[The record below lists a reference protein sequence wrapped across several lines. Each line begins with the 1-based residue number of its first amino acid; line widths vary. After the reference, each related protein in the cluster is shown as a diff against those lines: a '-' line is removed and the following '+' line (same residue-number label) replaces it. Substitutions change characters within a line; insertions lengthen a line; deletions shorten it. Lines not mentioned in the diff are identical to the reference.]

1 VTTKIGIILGTT
13 REARRGELV
22 ADWVTAVTGKR
33 DDGASYE
40 LIDLAKI
47 DLPLLDEPQ
56 PAIFGA
62 YSKEHT
68 KRWSETIAAF
78 DGFVFITPEYNH
90 SVPSSLKN
98 AVDFLFSEW
107 NNKAAGIVS
116 YGMNGGVRA
125 AEHLRLILAE
135 LKVATV
141 RTQVTLSIFSDF
153 SKTSA
158 TEPGTCS
165 PGPHHEELLNRLL
178 DEVLAWAEA
187 FRPLREQAER

>member
-1 VTTKIGIILGTT
+1 MTKIGIILGTT
-13 REARRGELV
+13 RESRRGELV
-22 ADWVTAVTGKR
+22 ADWVTSIVAKR

-40 LIDLAKI
+40 LIDLAKV
-47 DLPLLDEPQ
+47 DLPQLDEPQ
-56 PAIFGA
+56 PAIFGT

-68 KRWSETIAAF
+68 KRWSETITAF

-90 SVPSSLKN
+90 SVPSALKN

-116 YGMNGGVRA
+116 YGLHGGVRA

-141 RTQVTLSIFSDF
+141 RTQVALSIFTDF
-153 SKTSA
+153 ARTEH
-158 TEPGTCS
+158 TEPGVCA
-165 PGPHHEELLNRLL
+165 PAPHHEQTLNTMLE
-178 DEVLAWAEA
+178 EVLAWAQA
-187 FRPLREQAER
+187 FRPLREQANR